1 MNNQDED
8 AMEEGVRN
16 AKCVIAIITEGPTK
30 KENYFNRKYCLQE
43 LRWALE
49 SNVKIQPVVRVEDK
63 EAIPKLLD
71 GAPADLK
78 DLGKITFID
87 LHRGNKESFE
97 VGVKKLVESLE
108 KPNPLITDGAPAVP
122 ARAAHSKAA
131 SNYVCLTGL
140 CHRLCTIK
148 LHLAHF
154 PFDEQNLEFLIR
166 LPKLKDTRFRFSF
179 DSELDVESEK
189 IRKDGAGILEITQQA
204 KDQIERIHNFAL
216 IQETTQTSQFLNEKR
231 GALFCLRIARKAR
244 FYVDRFMSISGLLA
258 TLALTTVLVPPE
270 DFADRM
276 SITLTLLLTIVAQ
289 QSGLTESLPKIGY
302 KTYLDRY
309 NDACIKFIASII
321 AQNCL
326 VIVLS
331 KLPKSFA
338 SDQFLGIIDVVTWGM
353 LALAWMVPHVYFG
366 ISKDL
371 LAWMER
377 IRVYYQKHERQEIE
391 DGDKDKR
398 S

>member
-1 MNNQDED
+1 MKNKNEE
-8 AMEEGVRN
+8 AMREGILN
-16 AKCVIAIITEGPTK
+16 ARCVIAIITEGPTK
-30 KENYFNRKYCLQE
+30 EKNYFKRGFCLKE

-49 SNVKIQPVVRVEDK
+49 SNVKIQPVVRVQDK
-63 EAIPKLLD
+63 NAIDKLLG
-71 GAPADLK
+71 GAPDDLK
-78 DLGKITFID
+78 GLGKIDFID
-87 LHRGNKESFE
+87 LNRGDADYFE
-97 VGVKKLVESLE
+97 AGVTKLVESLE
-108 KPNPLITDGAPAVP
+108 EPNPLVTDGAPAVP

-179 DSELDVESEK
+179 DSELDVESEN
-189 IRKDGAGILEITQQA
+189 IRKNGAGILEIGQQA
-204 KDQIERIHNFAL
+204 KDQIERLHNFAL
-216 IQETTQTSQFLNEKR
+216 LEETIQTSHILKEKT

-289 QSGLTESLPKIGY
+289 QSGLTENLPKIGY

-326 VIVLS
+326 VIALS

-353 LALAWMVPHVYFG
+353 LALAWMAPHVYFG
-366 ISKDL
+366 I
-371 LAWMER
+371 R
-377 IRVYYQKHERQEIE
+377 IREYYQKHERQEIE

>member
-1 MNNQDED
+1 MR
-8 AMEEGVRN
+8 EGVLN
-16 AKCVIAIITEGPTK
+16 ARCVIAIITEGPTK
-30 KENYFNRKYCLQE
+30 NDNYFNRPYCLKE
-43 LRWALE
+43 LGWALE
-49 SNVKIQPVVRVEDK
+49 SNVKIQPVVLGQDK
-63 EAIPKLLD
+63 KAIGKLLG
-71 GAPADLK
+71 GAPDSLK
-78 DLGKITFID
+78 GLRNITCID
-87 LHRGNKESFE
+87 LHRGNAVYFE
-97 VGVKKLVESLE
+97 AGVKLVIESLE
-108 KPNPLITDGAPAVP
+108 KPNPLATGGAPAVP

-154 PFDEQNLEFLIR
+154 PFDEQNLKFLIR

-179 DSELDVESEK
+179 DSELDVESEGIK
-189 IRKDGAGILEITQQA
+189 SNGAGILELADQA
-204 KDQIERIHNFAL
+204 KDQIERLHNFHILKEKTGAL
-216 IQETTQTSQFLNEKR
+216 SLQTSHILKQKT

-289 QSGLTESLPKIGY
+289 QSGLTENLPKIGY

-326 VIVLS
+326 VIALS

-366 ISKDL
+366 I
-371 LAWMER
+371 R
-377 IRVYYQKHERQEIE
+377 IREYYQKHERQEIE